1 MRKLAMR
8 LNSEFIGSVRDRVE
22 KELEACREELGL
34 EAACREALQLVAR
47 GEASSADTAIVERFF
62 RIIWL
67 FENCQD
73 PASIPRSDLED
84 LSRMAEYSLRLMDI
98 KPYSSYL
105 SYLHGSFL
113 RAKGRMLAG
122 NDDAFQA
129 AWNFNLAESVVGVRS
144 QALSEDFSSH
154 WDLAEYHHQLGFV
167 AESLESYRK
176 AEELATN
183 DEDVA
188 RARLGM
194 IRCLRIFGEVE
205 TALVVADSV
214 KLQFKPSL
222 ELHAMLEWERRLL
235 VAQRDGDVAG
245 LISAMHAAKRRRSAS
260 DAHYLILAS
269 LWCYASR
276 QRSAIAELP
285 RSEWIKR
292 HLGASRDRRTLESLS
307 YLAMLEKCYATGSD
321 AERTDIFDKLKTLG
335 AYLAQLR
342 KGDPTVEMTVLL
354 AGLAR
359 WLLRVKQRGSAVLV
373 VNEYQRCS
381 HLLSQGRSSTLFGLL
396 DDLGDKL
403 NASGESARAG
413 DEVRT
418 LKTGMERTFLY
429 VEIFAKLT
437 MSLVALKTGNWL
449 GTKSPEAVRQELAV
463 KLSRYFMEYAAGGM
477 KGPIHKFAQIM
488 LNSFPLPPEAAENF
502 KAVLWSKQ
510 VMPEKAMRKVFE
522 QDVGK
527 KIEEVFS
534 EFDFTPIGVGS
545 VAQVYRARLESGE
558 EVAVKIQFPELD
570 KVVEQDMAM
579 FSRIFTAV
587 RWVLPAF
594 DVMAI
599 KQLLQDLVER
609 EIDFRDEAKTY
620 ETLREVSARTTR
632 WTVPKI
638 YPELSTRR
646 VLTTEY
652 VRGLNFYQFNETATP
667 DERLTAA
674 CAISDFATRSVL
686 DAGMVCIDPHPANMI
701 LSNGKVYLIDFGFFV
716 KASPGFIRL
725 YRQLVSYYGPLDEAL
740 IDRVYVSM
748 QEAGLVKASHE
759 VPLADIRDFL
769 GVLCQKLNWETCA
782 DPQVQAR
789 FLDLFLKKGVNQV
802 FGSSDPE
809 FFVSFIGQ
817 CQVFR
822 TINKFGVP
830 QPDYWEELLG
840 LEMAGG
846 KADAPSQPLPAAER
860 EPADDEA
867 DHCDAA

>member
-1 MRKLAMR
+1 MR
-8 LNSEFIGSVRDRVE
+8 LSSEFITSVQQRVE
-22 KELEACREELGL
+22 RELESCREELGL
-34 EAACREALQLVAR
+34 EAACREALQLVAL
-47 GEASSADTAIVERFF
+47 GGASSGDTAIVERFF
-62 RIIWL
+62 RILWL
-67 FENCQD
+67 FNNCQGS
-73 PASIPRSDLED
+73 AAISRSDLES
-84 LSRMAEYSLRLMDI
+84 LSTMAEYSLRLMDI

-105 SYLHGSFL
+105 SHLHGAFL
-113 RAKGRMLAG
+113 RARGRMLAG

-129 AWNFNLAESVVGVRS
+129 AWSFNLAESVVGVRS
-144 QALSEDFSSH
+144 QALREDFSSH

-176 AEELATN
+176 AEELATS
-183 DEDVA
+183 DEDIA

-214 KLQFKPSL
+214 KLQFEPSP
-222 ELHAMLEWERRLL
+222 ELRTTLDWERHLL
-235 VAQRDGDVAG
+235 QAQRDGDLGG
-245 LISAMHAAKRRRSAS
+245 LISAVHAAKRRRSAT

-292 HLGASRDRRTLESLS
+292 HLGASRDRRALESLS
-307 YLAMLEKCYATGSD
+307 YLTMLEKCYATGSD

-335 AYLAQLR
+335 GYLAELR
-342 KGDPTVEMTVLL
+342 KGDPSVEMTVLL

-359 WLLRVKQRGSAVLV
+359 WLVRVKQKSSAVLV
-373 VNEYQRCS
+373 MNEYQRCS

-403 NASGESARAG
+403 NASGESARAH

-418 LKTGMERTFLY
+418 LKRGMERTFLY

-437 MSLVALKTGNWL
+437 MSLVALKTGNWF
-449 GTKSPEAVRQELAV
+449 GTKSPEAVRQELV
-463 KLSRYFMEYAAGGM
+463 LKLSRYFMEYAAGGM

-510 VMPEKAMRKVFE
+510 IMPEKAMRKVFE

-545 VAQVYRARLESGE
+545 VAQVYRARLQSGE
-558 EVAVKIQFPELD
+558 EVAVKIQFPDLD
-570 KVVEQDMAM
+570 KVVEQDMSM

-594 DVMAI
+594 DITAI
-599 KQLLQDLVER
+599 KQLLQELVER
-609 EIDFRDEAKTY
+609 EIDFRDEANVHAK
-620 ETLREVSARTTR
+620 LRAISASTSR
-632 WTVPKI
+632 WSVPKI

-652 VRGLNFYQFNETATP
+652 IRGLNFYQFNEAATP

-674 CAISDFATRSVL
+674 CAVCDFAVRSTL

-701 LSNGKVYLIDFGFFV
+701 LRDGKVYLIDFGFFV
-716 KASPGFIRL
+716 KASPTFIRL
-725 YRQLVSYYGPLDEAL
+725 YRQLVSCYGL
-740 IDRVYVSM
+740 IDASLTDRVYAIM

-759 VPLADIRDFL
+759 VPLADIREFL
-769 GVLCQKLNWETCA
+769 TVLCHKFNWQTCT
-782 DPQVQAR
+782 DPAMQAR
-789 FLDLFLKKGVNQV
+789 FLELFLKKGVNKV

-840 LEMAGG
+840 RELESRELEAQRGQPPST
-846 KADAPSQPLPAAER
+846 AP
-860 EPADDEA
+860 EPTDDV
-867 DHCDAA
+867 DRHDAA